1 MYLENLTAPV
11 RLRTLEGA
19 STKYKTYLT
28 LFWAFFTSKIQKFA
42 FPGRISCSAHW
53 SPMEAEQQLHHHHQ
67 SHGLSLSLSLL
78 RVPIRIFGCY
88 SSQTKRLL
96 QFFFFLLLYEQNRIL
111 PSKTSLLGFRSLQ
124 YLLILVL
131 SYPMWLKLFCSFF
144 FCRICS
150 LSGSRYGT
158 CGGNGEWLPWLGAIQ
173 PHQAYFS
180 FRRQLCR
187 SDVKINYAPGEFILF
202 PFVKTWMNKLIIGSF
217 ELNSFRVKWF
227 VNEGNDNSLWM
238 LCSYTVYIIKSNKL

>member
-131 SYPMWLKLFCSFF
+131 SYPMWLKPFCSFF
-144 FCRICS
+144 FFAESAACPVQGMERVVATV
-150 LSGSRYGT
+150 SGYHGSERF
-158 CGGNGEWLPWLGAIQ
+158 NLI
-173 PHQAYFS
+173 
-180 FRRQLCR
+180 
-187 SDVKINYAPGEFILF
+187 
-202 PFVKTWMNKLIIGSF
+202 KLISHSGANYVGAMSKSITHLVSLFFFRLWRHEWTSLLLVRLNWTAF
-217 ELNSFRVKWF
+217 E
-227 VNEGNDNSLWM
+227 
-238 LCSYTVYIIKSNKL
+238 